1 MPMTRLSGTGLAAIS
16 AVVAGMLPAGV
27 LVSGLLLVPTPAAA
41 RTPIAE
47 MLCSARSSL
56 EQRLA
61 VQFRAQRT
69 AMGIRD
75 ADSVLEVWTEPAT
88 GDWTMI
94 VTYASGTSCIVAMG
108 SAWEMQGAPPDL
120 TDAG

>member
-1 MPMTRLSGTGLAAIS
+1 MAASVMARLPL
-16 AVVAGMLPAGV
+16 VF
-27 LVSGLLLVPTPAAA
+27 LVSGLVLGAPSPASA
-41 RTPIAE
+41 RSPIAE
-47 MLCSARSSL
+47 MLCSPRSAL
-56 EQRLA
+56 EHRLA
-61 VQFRAQRT
+61 MQFRAQRT
-69 AMGIRD
+69 AVGIRD

-108 SAWEMQGAPPDL
+108 SAWEMRGEPPDL